1 MYAFS
6 YVVEQ
11 QLVIFLYVLILL
23 MEQTFFFLIFY
34 WPEILFGK
42 PRMFMYSIFSHQ
54 NFNFFGLG
62 LTVYN
67 RKSRMP
73 VV

>member
-23 MEQTFFFLIFY
+23 MEQTFFFNFLLAWDPI
-34 WPEILFGK
+34 WK
-42 PRMFMYSIFSHQ
+42 TQ
-54 NFNFFGLG
+54 N
-62 LTVYN
+62 VY
-67 RKSRMP
+67 
-73 VV
+73 V